1 MTARYDGY
9 LDNISSLLLEF
20 HCREEKSWKYN
31 RQLLLRCGRP
41 LSLSTKVFMRITTEG
56 IICLQHLINDDPES
70 PLFIDCFIHPLEVI
84 NPCYCVSFQQ
94 TRCMEEQPT

>member
-1 MTARYDGY
+1 
-9 LDNISSLLLEF
+9 
-20 HCREEKSWKYN
+20 
-31 RQLLLRCGRP
+31 
-41 LSLSTKVFMRITTEG
+41 MRITTEG

-94 TRCMEEQPT
+94 VRYVE